1 MSRANRRRNDKGRRA
16 AKERERTRNEVVKTG
31 MHTAYFVLAACLL
44 EVRKEHHFGKIRLTR
59 ILNGTSDRVNNAL
72 CASEL
77 FEELKAQTGIDLR
90 EWADANDEGV
100 DL

>member
-1 MSRANRRRNDKGRRA
+1 MNRANRRRNDKGRRA

-31 MHTAYFVLAACLL
+31 MHTAYLLLASCLL
-44 EVRKEHHFGKIRLTR
+44 EIRKEHRFGKIRLER
-59 ILNGTSDRVNNAL
+59 ILRGTRDRVNDSF